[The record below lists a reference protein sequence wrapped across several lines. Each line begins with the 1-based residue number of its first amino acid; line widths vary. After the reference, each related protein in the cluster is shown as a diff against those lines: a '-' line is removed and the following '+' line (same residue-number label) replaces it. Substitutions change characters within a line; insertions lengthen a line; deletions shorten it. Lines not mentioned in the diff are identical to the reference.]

1 MPESAPAWYEYS
13 RFAITL
19 AAILNPFAAIP
30 FFLVVTSGGERG
42 TRSRTAAAAALTVCG
57 ILVVSALAGDSILTL
72 VGTSL
77 GAFRVAGGIVLL
89 LLGLSMLGAQHG
101 SLRQT
106 SEEASVAAQQ
116 QSVAVVPLGI
126 PLIAGPGSISAVIL
140 QMQRGSGARHTL
152 AILLCIAAVSAACW
166 LSLRFAE
173 PIGRAL
179 GPLGLNV
186 VSRLLG
192 LLLAAVA
199 VEMMAG
205 GVKQLFPGLAP

>member
-1 MPESAPAWYEYS
+1 MPEPSTLDYL
-13 RFAITL
+13 RFAVTL

-30 FFLVVTSGGERG
+30 FFLVITSRED
-42 TRSRTAAAAALTVCG
+42 RSSRPRTAAAAALTVG
-57 ILVVSALAGDSILTL
+57 AILMVSALAGDSILTL
-72 VGTSL
+72 AGTSL

-89 LLGLSMLGAQHG
+89 LMGLSMLGAQPG
-101 SLRQT
+101 PVRQT
-106 SEEASVAAQQ
+106 REEATVAAQQ

-126 PLIAGPGSISAVIL
+126 PLLAGPGSISAVIV
-140 QMQRGSGARHTL
+140 QMQRSAGAAHTL
-152 AILLCIAAVSAACW
+152 AVLACVAGVAFVCW

-199 VEMMAG
+199 VEMMAA
-205 GVKQLFPGLAP
+205 GVKALFPGLGA

>member
-1 MPESAPAWYEYS
+1 MPEPSSLDYL
-13 RFAITL
+13 RFAVTL

-30 FFLVVTSGGERG
+30 FFLVITSRG
-42 TRSRTAAAAALTVCG
+42 DRASRPRTAAAAALTVG
-57 ILVVSALAGDSILTL
+57 AILVVSALAGDSILVL
-72 VGTSL
+72 AGTSL

-89 LLGLSMLGAQHG
+89 LMGLSMLGAQPG
-101 SLRQT
+101 PVRQT
-106 SEEASVAAQQ
+106 REEASVAAQQ

-126 PLIAGPGSISAVIL
+126 PLLAGPGSISAVIV
-140 QMQRGSGARHTL
+140 QMQRSAGAAHTL
-152 AILLCIAAVSAACW
+152 AVLACVAGVAFVCW
-166 LSLRFAE
+166 LALRFAE

-199 VEMMAG
+199 VEMMAA
-205 GVKQLFPGLAP
+205 GVKALFPGLGA

>member
-1 MPESAPAWYEYS
+1 MPEPSASWFEYS

-30 FFLVVTSGGERG
+30 FFLVVTSGGDG
-42 TRSRTAAAAALTVCG
+42 SSRPRIAAAAALSVAT

-101 SLRQT
+101 SLRQNP
-106 SEEASVAAQQ
+106 EEASVAAHQP
-116 QSVAVVPLGI
+116 SIAVVPLAI

-140 QMQRGSGARHTL
+140 QMQRGSGAGHTF
-152 AILLCIAAVSAACW
+152 AILACIAAVSFACW

-173 PIGRAL
+173 TIGRAL